1 MFFKNNKDDKNN
13 QEEDT
18 TTLRSLLNA
27 STIGLAFVTSIF
39 IGTAIGYFLDDYFGT
54 KPYLLLFFMIMGII
68 SGFRNAYYFLKRTDL
83 WNKK

>member
-39 IGTAIGYFLDDYFGT
+39 IGTHL
-54 KPYLLLFFMIMGII
+54 YLIAGH
-68 SGFRNAYYFLKRTDL
+68 S
-83 WNKK
+83 